1 MPLDLKSCPPYTRF
15 TMKEKFYIGVD
26 GGGSGTRVI
35 VADQNLNILTT
46 AKGPPSALGQGI
58 DRAWKS
64 ILETIASAF
73 TNIQA
78 NVPMLS
84 EIAIGLGVS
93 GVNNILWKNEFMLR
107 NPGFKN
113 IIVDTDG
120 FTTLLGAHKHKPG
133 VIVAIG
139 TGSVGVVLK
148 NDGSRQSV
156 SGWGYPAGDE
166 ASGAW
171 LGLHASSITQKC
183 LDGRRPLSP
192 LATEVINFCKKENKD
207 FLTWLGSANQNTFA
221 KLAPL
226 VFKVKDQDPQA
237 LELLHNAGMEITEM
251 VLALD
256 PNLELPLSICGRL
269 GEELIYF
276 LPEDIKNHH
285 RSAEADSSHG
295 ALLMIYEKMKVS

>member
-1 MPLDLKSCPPYTRF
+1 
-15 TMKEKFYIGVD
+15 MKEKFFIGVD

-35 VADQNLNILTT
+35 VADSDLNIITR

-58 DRAWKS
+58 DKAWKA
-64 ILETIASAF
+64 ILETIALAF
-73 TNIQA
+73 TQVNI

-84 EIAIGLGVS
+84 EIAIGLGLS
-93 GVNNILWKNEFMLR
+93 GVNNVLWKNEFMLR

-113 IIVDTDG
+113 IILDTDG
-120 FTTLLGAHKHKPG
+120 FTTLLGAHRHQAG

-139 TGSVGVVLK
+139 TGSVGVVYK
-148 NDGSRQSV
+148 NDGTRQTV

-171 LGLHASSITQKC
+171 LGLLASSITQKC
-183 LDGRRPLSP
+183 LDGRRPKSP
-192 LATEVINFCKKENKD
+192 LADEVLKYCEGSGKD
-207 FLTWLGSANQNTFA
+207 FLSWLGEANQNSFA

-226 VFKVKDQDPQA
+226 IFKVKDIDPQA
-237 LELLHNAGMEITEM
+237 LELLTNAGMEITEM

-269 GEELIYF
+269 GEELIDY
-276 LPEDIKNHH
+276 LPPKIKSRHTKAQ
-285 RSAEADSSHG
+285 SDSTEG
-295 ALLMIYEKMKVS
+295 ALLMIYEKIKG

>member
-1 MPLDLKSCPPYTRF
+1 
-15 TMKEKFYIGVD
+15 MKEKFYIGVD
-26 GGGSGTRVI
+26 GGGSGTRVV
-35 VADQNLNILTT
+35 VADSSFKIITS

-58 DRAWKS
+58 DKAWKA
-64 ILETIASAF
+64 ILETIALAF
-73 TNIQA
+73 TQIQS

-84 EIAIGLGVS
+84 EIAIGLGLS
-93 GVNNILWKNEFMLR
+93 GVNNVLWKNEFMLR

-120 FTTLLGAHKHKPG
+120 FTTLLGAHHHKPG

-148 NDGSRQSV
+148 TDGTRQSV

-171 LGLHASSITQKC
+171 LGLLASSITQKC
-183 LDGRRPLSP
+183 LDGRRPMSP
-192 LATEVINFCKKENKD
+192 LAKEVILFCEHQGKD
-207 FLTWLGSANQNTFA
+207 FLTWLGDANQNTFA
-221 KLAPL
+221 MLAPL
-226 VFKVKDQDPQA
+226 VFKVKDCDPQA
-237 LELLHNAGMEITEM
+237 LELLANAGMEITEM

-269 GEELIYF
+269 GEELIDF
-276 LPEDIKNHH
+276 LPPNIKSRHTK
-285 RSAEADSSHG
+285 ALGDSTNG
-295 ALLMIYEKMKVS
+295 ALLMIYEKAKGNIHE